1 MGRRFDPD
9 RAHTI
14 NFIKNFVSL
23 NLKYFYIQW
32 AKCLSR
38 IYNYTMKINF
48 YIDNVNLDRFS
59 FSNVDMGNPGVG
71 GTEFVTIKI
80 AKLLGEKI
88 KDVVIQS
95 PNKIRTPS
103 NVRFEKVE
111 NVEEAIKLSAT
122 RKEILVLRMFIINY
136 EHIVEMIKRNPN
148 SKIMFWLH
156 LTPTQKIISDLG
168 RLNQVKAFVCV
179 ENNQRVRLIDYEK
192 QHKLVTI
199 PHPLDRQENFL
210 KPANLIG
217 VCYLGALVPQKG
229 FHLLA
234 DVWPQISLKNPL
246 VKLYVVGSPS
256 LYGVTEK
263 LGQFSIAEDYY
274 EKRVFKK
281 LSPQDKSVVFLGN
294 LNYKERIKIFKKC
307 SIGVVN
313 PSGSTE
319 TFCLSAMEP
328 VVSANKFGLKD
339 SIVNNKT
346 GILVRNNKQLKLAI
360 EKLLEDSVLRE
371 KMAVTARNHVE
382 SKYEVTKIIELWL
395 ELLNNVASNQKI
407 DFPSDLAS
415 IKIDSLQAYLGIL
428 NRIPR
433 IVFNAKWPML
443 IELYAR
449 IRKVLFDLKALI
461 GAKFGNYNII

>member
-1 MGRRFDPD
+1 
-9 RAHTI
+9 
-14 NFIKNFVSL
+14 
-23 NLKYFYIQW
+23 
-32 AKCLSR
+32 
-38 IYNYTMKINF
+38 MKINF

-179 ENNQRVRLIDYEK
+179 ENNQRIRLIDYE
-192 QHKLVTI
+192 QQQKLVTI
-199 PHPLDRQENFL
+199 PHPLDRQKNYR
-210 KPANLIG
+210 KAANSIG

-229 FHLLA
+229 FHQLA
-234 DVWPQISLKNPL
+234 DIWPQISSKNPHA
-246 VKLYVVGSPS
+246 KLYVVGSSS
-256 LYGVTEK
+256 LYGVKEK
-263 LGQFSIAEDYY
+263 LGEYSIAEDRY
-274 EKRVFKK
+274 EKRVFKT

-294 LNYKERIKIFKKC
+294 LNYEERIKIFKKC

-319 TFCLSAMEP
+319 TFCLSAMELQQHGLP

-360 EKLLEDSVLRE
+360 ERLLEDDELRE
-371 KMAVTARNHVE
+371 KMSLTARSHVE
-382 SKYEVTKIIELWL
+382 SKYEISKIVELWL
-395 ELLNNVASNQKI
+395 ELLKSIANNQKT
-407 DFPSDLAS
+407 DFPSDLTN
-415 IKIDSLQAYLGIL
+415 IRLNGLQAYLGIL
-428 NRIPR
+428 NRVPR
-433 IVFNAKWPML
+433 IIFKSKWPML
-443 IELYAR
+443 IQLYAQ
-449 IRKVLFDLKALI
+449 IRNIFFNLRAAI
-461 GAKFGNYNII
+461 GGKLSNYNIIGAC

>member
-1 MGRRFDPD
+1 
-9 RAHTI
+9 
-14 NFIKNFVSL
+14 
-23 NLKYFYIQW
+23 
-32 AKCLSR
+32 
-38 IYNYTMKINF
+38 MKVNF
-48 YIDNVNLDRFS
+48 YIDNVNLDGFD

-95 PNKIRTPS
+95 PGKIQTPS
-103 NVRFEKVE
+103 KVRFEKVDS
-111 NVEEAIKLSAT
+111 VEEAIKLSAA
-122 RKEILVLRMFIINY
+122 RGEILVLRMFIINY
-136 EHIVEMIKRNPN
+136 EHIVNIIKQNPK
-148 SKIMFWLH
+148 SKILFWLH

-192 QHKLVTI
+192 QQKLVTI

-319 TFCLSAMEP
+319 TFCLSAMELQQHGLP

-371 KMAVTARNHVE
+371 KMALTARNHVE

-395 ELLNNVASNQKI
+395 ELLNNVTSNQKI
-407 DFPSDLAS
+407 DFPSDLTS
-415 IKIDSLQAYLGIL
+415 IKFDSLQAYLGIL

-443 IELYAR
+443 IELYAQ
-449 IRKVLFDLKALI
+449 IRKVLFNLKALI

>member
-1 MGRRFDPD
+1 M
-9 RAHTI
+9 T
-14 NFIKNFVSL
+14 V
-23 NLKYFYIQW
+23 
-32 AKCLSR
+32 
-38 IYNYTMKINF
+38 NF
-48 YIDNVNLDRFS
+48 YVDNVNLGGFN

-80 AKLLGEKI
+80 AKLLSEKI
-88 KDVVIQS
+88 KDVAIQS
-95 PNKIRTPS
+95 PSKIQTPS
-103 NVRFEKVE
+103 KVRFEKVE
-111 NVEEAIKLSAT
+111 SVEEAIKLSAA
-122 RKEILVLRMFIINY
+122 RGEILVLRMFIINY
-136 EHIVEMIKRNPN
+136 KQIVNIIKQNPN
-148 SKIMFWLH
+148 SKILFWLH

-192 QHKLVTI
+192 QQKLVTI

-234 DVWPQISLKNPL
+234 DVWPQISLKYPL
-246 VKLYVVGSPS
+246 AKLYVVGSPS

-263 LGQFSIAEDYY
+263 LGQYSIAEDYY
-274 EKRVFKK
+274 EKRIFKI

-319 TFCLSAMEP
+319 TFCLSAMELQQHGLP

-346 GILVRNNKQLKLAI
+346 GILVRSNKQLKLAI
-360 EKLLEDSVLRE
+360 EKLLEDTVLRD
-371 KMAVTARNHVE
+371 KMALTARDHVE
-382 SKYEVTKIIELWL
+382 SKYEVNNIIELWL
-395 ELLNNVASNQKI
+395 QLLNNVASDQKI
-407 DFPSDLAS
+407 DVHSDLAT
-415 IKIDSLQAYLGIL
+415 IKFDSLQAYLGSL

-443 IELYAR
+443 IELYAQ
-449 IRKVLFDLKALI
+449 IRRF
-461 GAKFGNYNII
+461 F